1 MILGQGQ
8 GHSDDVDPHN
18 ISSDPPKGYTTF
30 FKLPKNLAGQKRR
43 GKNIGAVFL
52 DVFSLPEFR
61 SGISLAP
68 KNHNQPLPNWMALIV
83 RNCSASCDQ
92 PSIEKVS
99 MWDSSTPILVSV
111 GTG

>member
-83 RNCSASCDQ
+83 RNC
-92 PSIEKVS
+92 
-99 MWDSSTPILVSV
+99 T
-111 GTG
+111 